1 MVSKRIFIVFVL
13 PIVFSISFGSAVMG
27 DILQKPD
34 RELNMIPSMSF
45 SGSPSSHVSSSSHNS
60 DIEIIGLLKS
70 YSTSEPI
77 EISVEITDSDFDCG
91 DLYITIYSG
100 NDVITQSGF
109 FEQCFDK
116 TNELIPT
123 DEKFSKI
130 VDAPGSYKIMAE
142 MISKDLKNISISE
155 EFTVK

>member
-45 SGSPSSHVSSSSHNS
+45 SGSPSSHVSSPSHNS

-100 NDVITQSGF
+100 KDVITQSGF

-123 DEKFSKI
+123 DDKFSKI
-130 VDAPGSYKIMAE
+130 VDASGSYKIMAE